1 MKLSDIAILNIK
13 NADYRCIIKEINKS
27 ETIKLLQNIDLIEKK
42 VTHYKKLEQFYK
54 KIKSN
59 FEARNSLEIL
69 I

>member
-27 ETIKLLQNIDLIEKK
+27 ETIKLLQNIDSIEKK
-42 VTHYKKLEQFYK
+42 VKHYKKLEQFYK
-54 KIKSN
+54 NIKSN